1 MAESGKAS
9 CGAGLPCS
17 GMVLPMGDCPKLC
30 RMSRLPDSGA
40 GDIRNHPLGTRSTK
54 NVPIIPEHPLEG
66 DSILTEHQGPE
77 MSRGTN
83 VNIIVNVYPSLC
95 ARRVLNSSHKI
106 PLRPQNFPLKWVLL
120 QLPFQ
125 RENLRPREGKLLAQ
139 SHTAE
144 CKRAEM

>member
-40 GDIRNHPLGTRSTK
+40 GNVRNHPLGTGSPK
-54 NVPIIPEHPLEG
+54 NVPVIPKHPLEG

-83 VNIIVNVYPSLC
+83 VNILVKLVYPSLC
-95 ARRVLNSSHKI
+95 ARWVLNFTQDSTEAS
-106 PLRPQNFPLKWVLL
+106 NFPLRWVLS
-120 QLPFQ
+120 QLPF
-125 RENLRPREGKLLAQ
+125 
-139 SHTAE
+139 
-144 CKRAEM
+144 